1 MAKPLFLTLCLAILF
16 DSCSLKRSWSDD
28 ELSIFEAWPAPIE
41 IRLSTAAFSREPL
54 VREISLEGLSGEWLS
69 AQVAVKSNRD
79 IKGLS
84 GSFTDLAGSGGA
96 KIPADSGL
104 VRFGGFIPVDET
116 MKLTA
121 DPLLEYKTLDVPA
134 NLAQPLWLT
143 LRVPYDVPPGLYC
156 GQLVVKA
163 KSGEKANFDLKVE
176 VLPAILP
183 EPWDWSF
190 HLNVWQ
196 SPTPVA
202 RAHKVKLWSK
212 EHWLLLERYAE
223 NFAAHGMKAIMTH
236 IIHDPWNSVRGYPSD
251 TMVEWFYPGEFKLGG
266 AESFKWDFTNFDRYV
281 ELMLKA
287 GIKKKI
293 ELYSLVMGPG
303 RIPDAH
309 IRYLD
314 TRTDTYRTARMNVGD
329 PLWQE
334 IWRVFLPVLR
344 RHLIEKGWFE
354 ISILGFDEKP
364 KDIMQMIFE
373 FVTEVA
379 PDFQINSSGGYPG
392 NERKWGDEI
401 GFNLQQIT
409 NKTSWIKIEPLV
421 KRLHA
426 IKDRYV
432 TLYTACTPRY
442 PNTFLFS
449 QLRESRLMPWLARK
463 YGFDGYGRWAV
474 NIYPEDPWK
483 QPQFIWASGDMF
495 FVYPGKNGPLDSMRW
510 ELLRQGIQDYEA
522 LNLAWEM
529 AERVGRKDL
538 ISKLNMAIDRGSII
552 DICGEIPLIEKSR
565 DLVNDVIREAS
576 KSM

>member
-41 IRLSTAAFSREPL
+41 IRLSRAAFSREPL

-183 EPWDWSF
+183 ESWDWSF

-287 GIKKKI
+287 GIKKK
-293 ELYSLVMGPG
+293 
-303 RIPDAH
+303 R
-309 IRYLD
+309 
-314 TRTDTYRTARMNVGD
+314 
-329 PLWQE
+329 
-334 IWRVFLPVLR
+334 
-344 RHLIEKGWFE
+344 
-354 ISILGFDEKP
+354 
-364 KDIMQMIFE
+364 
-373 FVTEVA
+373 
-379 PDFQINSSGGYPG
+379 
-392 NERKWGDEI
+392 
-401 GFNLQQIT
+401 
-409 NKTSWIKIEPLV
+409 
-421 KRLHA
+421 
-426 IKDRYV
+426 
-432 TLYTACTPRY
+432 
-442 PNTFLFS
+442 
-449 QLRESRLMPWLARK
+449 
-463 YGFDGYGRWAV
+463 
-474 NIYPEDPWK
+474 
-483 QPQFIWASGDMF
+483 
-495 FVYPGKNGPLDSMRW
+495 
-510 ELLRQGIQDYEA
+510 
-522 LNLAWEM
+522 
-529 AERVGRKDL
+529 
-538 ISKLNMAIDRGSII
+538 
-552 DICGEIPLIEKSR
+552 PLI
-565 DLVNDVIREAS
+565 
-576 KSM
+576 